1 MAFPIL
7 VAALLVHAA
16 PDALAAAPASQP
28 KAVAQGKKKKSSDG
42 TVCRRVVPTG
52 SIMAIRSCRTQRDWD
67 ALTAGGQDTLRQT
80 KDHQST
86 MGGIPLP

>member
-1 MAFPIL
+1 MAYLML
-7 VAALLVHAA
+7 VAALLANS
-16 PDALAAAPASQP
+16 PDAAVTPPATGPAATIPVRNDKPAE
-28 KAVAQGKKKKSSDG
+28 K

-52 SIMAIRSCRTQRDWD
+52 SIMAIRTCRSQKEWD
-67 ALTAGGQDTLRQT
+67 ALSAGGQDMLRQT